1 MGEVRHDAFFGATII
16 EGKQVVDDTV
26 IERAMRDPAIEAIFS
41 NSEIGDYIE
50 QLIMLCRSR
59 DLEIQDLQKE
69 IIGKDEEISKYR
81 QRAYEYRLFITR
93 AKHLLDGYPC

>member
-1 MGEVRHDAFFGATII
+1 MGKVTHDAFFGATII
-16 EGKQVVDDTV
+16 DGRQVVDDTI
-26 IERAMRDPAIEAIFS
+26 IERAMSDPGIEAIFA
-41 NSEIGDYIE
+41 NSEVGDYIE

-59 DLEIQDLQKE
+59 ALEIQDLQKE
-69 IIGKDEEISKYR
+69 IISKDEDISKYR